1 MNVRRCAAV
10 ALSVMLSIG
19 AIASAVAADFT
30 SDSIHTFVRF
40 SYNHMGF
47 STQEQR
53 FNKVTSKVTY
63 DPQAK
68 GGSVTVL
75 IDTKS
80 VDTGSELFNGHI
92 QGPDFLDTEH
102 YPTATFRSTSVTFD
116 GDVPVKIEGNL
127 TLKGITKPVRLTVGH
142 FKHGQNMMRKD
153 SIGAEATG
161 VIKRSDFNMSK
172 YAPTVGDDVMLTISL
187 EGSVP

>member
-1 MNVRRCAAV
+1 MNVRRCEAV
-10 ALSVMLSIG
+10 ALSVMLSLG
-19 AIASAVAADFT
+19 AIASAVATDFT
-30 SDSIHTFVRF
+30 ADPNHTFVRF

-68 GGSVTVL
+68 SASVTVL
-75 IDTKS
+75 MDTKS
-80 VDTGSELFNGHI
+80 VDTGSDLLNGDI
-92 QGPDFLDTEH
+92 QGADFLDTEH

-116 GDVPVKIEGNL
+116 GDVPVKMEGEL

-142 FKHGQNMMRKD
+142 FKRGQNMMRKD
-153 SIGAEATG
+153 SIGADATG

-172 YAPTVGDDVMLTISL
+172 YAPAVGDDVMLTISL

>member
-10 ALSVMLSIG
+10 ALSVMLSMG

-30 SDSIHTFVRF
+30 SDPNHTFVRF

-68 GGSVTVL
+68 SASVTVL
-75 IDTKS
+75 MDTKS
-80 VDTGSELFNGHI
+80 VDTGSDLFNGDI
-92 QGPDFLDTEH
+92 QGADFLDTEH

-116 GDVPVKIEGNL
+116 GDVPVKMEGEL

-172 YAPTVGDDVMLTISL
+172 YAPAVGDDVMLTISL